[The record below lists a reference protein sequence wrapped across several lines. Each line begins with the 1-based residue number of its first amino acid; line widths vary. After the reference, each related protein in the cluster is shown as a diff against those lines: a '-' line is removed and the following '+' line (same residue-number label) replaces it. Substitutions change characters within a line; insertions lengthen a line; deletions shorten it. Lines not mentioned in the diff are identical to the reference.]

1 MRGNTLGRG
10 RRHREL
16 YLFREARINEYCW
29 NVKYNAGCRGEQV
42 HDLEASKG
50 LCVSCMEW
58 RHPGAPGFGHVHLYE
73 GRREVGKVA

>member
-1 MRGNTLGRG
+1 M
-10 RRHREL
+10 
-16 YLFREARINEYCW
+16 
-29 NVKYNAGCRGEQV
+29 KYNAGCRGEQV

>member
-50 LCVSCMEW
+50 LCPVWSGDILEPLDLGMCICT
-58 RHPGAPGFGHVHLYE
+58 RAE
-73 GRREVGKVA
+73 GRWVR